1 MLDLRR
7 LRVFREVATRRSF
20 SDAALALDYTQSSV
34 SQHVTNLE
42 RELGVTLLDR
52 GARPVRVTE
61 AGELVLRHADD
72 LLGRAA
78 AVERELAGLAGGE
91 TGTLRLGGFYTAWAT
106 FLPTAVA
113 AYSRTHPR
121 VQLDLRQ
128 LEPEPAVRALRS
140 GQLDLA
146 LVYHY
151 GEIPDGDGIAWT
163 HLLDDA
169 YAVALPAGHPLAAAE
184 AVALA
189 DLARER
195 WVSPPPEAPYTR
207 VLRALCRDEG
217 GFDPHVAYETGDVAM
232 AQPLVAAGLAV
243 ALLPDLALRPR
254 HAGVAVR
261 PLAGAP
267 AARAVDVGRIAGR
280 RIPTAGPMLDAL
292 REVGEKW
299 RRGES
304 NPQLRRAKA
313 PCSH

>member
-52 GARPVRVTE
+52 GARPARVTE
-61 AGELVLRHADD
+61 AGAVVLRHADD

-106 FLPTAVA
+106 FLPAAVA
-113 AYSRTHPR
+113 AYSRAHPR

-128 LEPEPAVRALRS
+128 LQPEPAVRALRS
-140 GQLDLA
+140 GDLDLA

-151 GEIPDGDGIAWT
+151 GETPGGEGIAWT
-163 HLLDDA
+163 HLLDDP
-169 YAVALPAGHPLAAAE
+169 YAVALPAGHPLAAEE

-195 WVSPPPEAPYTR
+195 WVSPPADTQYTR
-207 VLRALCRDEG
+207 ILRALCREEG

-243 ALLPDLALRPR
+243 ALLPDLALRPH

-267 AARAVDVGRIAGR
+267 TPRAVEVGRIAGR
-280 RIPTAGPMLDAL
+280 RVPTADAMLAAL
-292 REVGEKW
+292 REAVG
-299 RRGES
+299 R
-304 NPQLRRAKA
+304 
-313 PCSH
+313 